1 MTVLRPVLPL
11 PLIMLVT
18 DRTACDGRRLEDV
31 VEAAVEGGVNVVQL
45 REKDLPAADLYG
57 IALRLRQIVG
67 TQALL
72 LINDRIDVAMA
83 AGAHGVE
90 LGAGGLPTPVARTL
104 IPDILIGRSVHGVA
118 HAAEALADGADLL
131 VVGTMF
137 ASRSHPGL
145 MPAGPSLVRKVAAL
159 ASAPII
165 GIGGIT
171 AANATQVIAAGA
183 SGVAAITSITQAPD
197 PREAAAR
204 LVAAVQEAWP
214 TAPLHK
220 RHSHG

>member
-1 MTVLRPVLPL
+1 VSSARPVLPL
-11 PLIMLVT
+11 PIVMLVT
-18 DRTACDGRRLEDV
+18 DRRACDGRPLEQV

-45 REKDLPAADLYG
+45 REKDLPARELYDL
-57 IALRLRQIVG
+57 AQRLRQTVG
-67 TQALL
+67 NQALL
-72 LINDRIDVAMA
+72 LVNDRVDVALA

-90 LGAGGLPTPVARTL
+90 LGGTALPCDVARAL
-104 IPDILIGRSVHGVA
+104 APDLLIGRSVHDVA
-118 HAAEALADGADLL
+118 NAATAVSSSADLL

-145 MPAGPSLVRKVAAL
+145 TPAGPSLVRKIGAISGVPL
-159 ASAPII
+159 V

-183 SGVAAITSITQAPD
+183 SGVAAITSITMASD
-197 PREAAAR
+197 PREAAAKLAR
-204 LVAAVQEAWP
+204 AVNEAWP

-220 RHSHG
+220 RH

>member
-1 MTVLRPVLPL
+1 
-11 PLIMLVT
+11 MLVT
-18 DRTACDGRRLEDV
+18 DRHACGGRRLEDV
-31 VEAAVEGGVNVVQL
+31 VAAAVEGGVNVVQV

-57 IALRLRQIVG
+57 LALRLRQVVG

-72 LINDRIDVAMA
+72 LINDRIDVALA

-90 LGAGGLPTPVARTL
+90 LGTNSLPTPVARTL
-104 IPDILIGRSVHGVA
+104 VPDSLIGRSVHSVT
-118 HAAEALADGADLL
+118 HAAEAVADGADLL

-137 ASRSHPGL
+137 ASRSHPGM
-145 MPAGPSLVRKVAAL
+145 MPAGPSLIRKAAAL
-159 ASAPII
+159 ATVPII

-183 SGVAAITSITQAPD
+183 SGVAVIRSISEATD
-197 PREAAAR
+197 PREAASR

>member
-1 MTVLRPVLPL
+1 
-11 PLIMLVT
+11 MLVT
-18 DRTACDGRRLEDV
+18 DRRACDGRPLEQV
-31 VEAAVEGGVNVVQL
+31 VEAAVEGGVNMVQL
-45 REKDLPAADLYG
+45 REKDLPARELYDL
-57 IALRLRQIVG
+57 AQRLRQIVG

-72 LINDRIDVAMA
+72 LVNDRVDVALA

-90 LGAGGLPTPVARTL
+90 LGGTALPCDVARSL
-104 IPDILIGRSVHGVA
+104 APDLLIGRSVHDVA
-118 HAAEALADGADLL
+118 NAATAVSSSADLL

-145 MPAGPSLVRKVAAL
+145 TPAGPSLVRKVGAVTGVPL
-159 ASAPII
+159 V

-183 SGVAAITSITQAPD
+183 SGVAAITSITMASD
-197 PREAAAR
+197 PRDAAAR
-204 LVAAVQEAWP
+204 LARAVNEAWP

-220 RHSHG
+220 RH

>member
-1 MTVLRPVLPL
+1 
-11 PLIMLVT
+11 MLVT
-18 DRTACDGRRLEDV
+18 DRRACGDRRLEDV

-45 REKDLPAADLYG
+45 REKDLPARELYDL
-57 IALRLRQIVG
+57 AQRLRQIVG

-72 LINDRIDVAMA
+72 LVNDRVDVALA

-90 LGAGGLPTPVARTL
+90 LGGNALPCDVARKL
-104 IPDILIGRSVHGVA
+104 APDLLIGRSVHDVA
-118 HAAEALADGADLL
+118 NAATAVSSSADLL

-137 ASRSHPGL
+137 ASRSHPG
-145 MPAGPSLVRKVAAL
+145 MSPAGPPLVRKVAAISSVPL
-159 ASAPII
+159 I

-183 SGVAAITSITQAPD
+183 NGVAAITSITQALD
-197 PREAAAR
+197 PRDAAAR
-204 LVAAVQEAWP
+204 LVAAVNEAWP

-220 RHSHG
+220 RH